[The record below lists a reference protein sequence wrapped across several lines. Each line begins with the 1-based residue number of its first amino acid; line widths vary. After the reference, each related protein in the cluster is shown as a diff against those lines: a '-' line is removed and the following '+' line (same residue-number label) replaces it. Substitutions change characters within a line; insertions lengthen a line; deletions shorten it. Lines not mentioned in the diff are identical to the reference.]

1 MKKDEKKRRRQYNIL
16 IFTTIKKIS
25 LGLNSLTP
33 SFDIS
38 AFKFFKILV
47 IEFSKNEV
55 EGSERVDVGVE
66 VEFKED

>member
-1 MKKDEKKRRRQYNIL
+1 MT
-16 IFTTIKKIS
+16 FTIIKKIS
-25 LGLNSLTP
+25 LGLKSLTL

-66 VEFKED
+66 VEFKGD